1 MGIQSVKLTIMQTR
15 SAIIPLEVIFKSL
28 HATQQYPLIKCN
40 MDNKQENIYR
50 IYSNGVSTDG
60 RKIPYLTLPAVN
72 AISREIAKK
81 TSVSAY
87 IEYVSAKNNKQT
99 IYCTFEK
106 NGNITVEST
115 FDSVMTP
122 EEVDA
127 LFAKRP
133 NARISSEEITM
144 TVCVALGATGGDG
157 LRKTG
162 EAIQAYLKG
171 SGRYNSRR
179 GPGGGW
185 ARNSAE

>member
-1 MGIQSVKLTIMQTR
+1 MSKFDFGTDSIN
-15 SAIIPLEVIFKSL
+15 
-28 HATQQYPLIKCN
+28 Y
-40 MDNKQENIYR
+40 
-50 IYSNGVSTDG
+50 TDG
-60 RKIPYLTLPAVN
+60 SLDVEASVEKFRELLTAWAEESSAL
-72 AISREIAKK
+72 RG
-81 TSVSAY
+81 SVA
-87 IEYVSAKNNKQT
+87 
-99 IYCTFEK
+99 
-106 NGNITVEST
+106 
-115 FDSVMTP
+115 